1 MPHRAPNLP
10 SSSSPP
16 KGIRSLPHFTVCPF
30 RCNDDG
36 LAHRANATTFGD
48 KTSSRRISFVVI
60 ECWRENFSKKR
71 VDLRRQLWRHSRSFP
86 QVKGKFLCERS
97 SVVELHLAKVNV
109 EGSNPF
115 ARSILNRMA
124 LLSGFFIPPASGLH
138 PRPSALRIADFFSP
152 TNTNV
157 LIHFFRHN
165 TVYRKRFIRICEK

>member
-115 ARSILNRMA
+115 ARSILKPVCFGRPV
-124 LLSGFFIPPASGLH
+124 FFFFPKRLRRSHKTKKKTVAHTMKTAHICVPP
-138 PRPSALRIADFFSP
+138 
-152 TNTNV
+152 
-157 LIHFFRHN
+157 
-165 TVYRKRFIRICEK
+165 